1 MASILINVKEEKY
14 DFLMELLE
22 SFDFVQIH
30 QNDEANTEDEPE
42 RTKEE
47 LKNDLLEAFR
57 DVKLH
62 QQGKKKLKTA
72 KEFLDE
78 L

>member
-1 MASILINVKEEKY
+1 MTILINVKEEKY
-14 DFLMELLE
+14 DFLMELLQ
-22 SFDFVQIH
+22 SFDFVEI
-30 QNDEANTEDEPE
+30 DDEPE
-42 RTKEE
+42 RTEE
-47 LKNDLLEAFR
+47 EFKNDLLEAFR
-57 DVKLH
+57 EVKLH